1 MEPLSTRGV
10 HVWSVALDVP
20 PHRLTALES
29 SLSDPERARAARFHF
44 RRDRDRFSAA
54 RGTLREILGAYLGRP
69 PGEVDFAYGPQG
81 KPRLAPSGPESPG
94 GPQGLGGDRDA
105 PLDFNLSHAAGLAL
119 VALVRGRPVGVDVE
133 AHRPLGD
140 LLAMARSVMTGAE
153 LAAFQA
159 LPEEARAPAFFTL
172 WTRKEAYMKATGAGF
187 TLPPQSF
194 AVQGLAGAGWTL
206 RDLPVGGGFAACVA
220 VRGPVDPLRYASWP
234 PGGP

>member
-1 MEPLSTRGV
+1 M
-10 HVWSVALDVP
+10 
-20 PHRLTALES
+20 
-29 SLSDPERARAARFHF
+29 
-44 RRDRDRFSAA
+44 
-54 RGTLREILGAYLGRP
+54 
-69 PGEVDFAYGPQG
+69 
-81 KPRLAPSGPESPG
+81 
-94 GPQGLGGDRDA
+94 
-105 PLDFNLSHAAGLAL
+105 
-119 VALVRGRPVGVDVE
+119 ALVRGRPVGVDVE

-234 PGGP
+234 PAPRAPGPLAGPKRPAPARRPCAPALPGRQRGGGAASGAPRPAGACR

>member
-1 MEPLSTRGV
+1 M
-10 HVWSVALDVP
+10 
-20 PHRLTALES
+20 
-29 SLSDPERARAARFHF
+29 
-44 RRDRDRFSAA
+44 
-54 RGTLREILGAYLGRP
+54 
-69 PGEVDFAYGPQG
+69 
-81 KPRLAPSGPESPG
+81 
-94 GPQGLGGDRDA
+94 
-105 PLDFNLSHAAGLAL
+105 
-119 VALVRGRPVGVDVE
+119 ALVRGRPVGVDVE

-234 PGGP
+234 APRRALSGPLSARRPCAPALPGRQRGGGAASGAPRPAGACR